1 MPDSGT
7 AQDAVPGVGAS
18 RPHQI
23 PAAGWT
29 SVLRRVLRHV
39 HEDRLPLL
47 SAGIAFFAVLS
58 IAPVLVTALSVY
70 GAVNTPEQALR
81 QLSGI
86 ADGLP
91 PALADVVADQLT
103 SITTASTQV
112 LTRRRPPR
120 RPRSSTR

>member
-18 RPHQI
+18 RPHHI

-86 ADGLP
+86 ADGSHRRSRRSSP
-91 PALADVVADQLT
+91 T
-103 SITTASTQV
+103 SSRAS
-112 LTRRRPPR
+112 RPPR
-120 RPRSSTR
+120 RRS